1 MLLQKREENS
11 IFSLFH
17 KGIFFNIVC
26 SCKGNKNEEIWQYIT
41 VKNIR
46 IRRRKREKM
55 ELVLE
60 ITA

>member
-1 MLLQKREENS
+1 MFL
-11 IFSLFH
+11 
-17 KGIFFNIVC
+17 NIVC
-26 SCKGNKNEEIWQYIT
+26 SCKGNKNEEIWQCIT

-46 IRRRKREKM
+46 IECRKKEKM